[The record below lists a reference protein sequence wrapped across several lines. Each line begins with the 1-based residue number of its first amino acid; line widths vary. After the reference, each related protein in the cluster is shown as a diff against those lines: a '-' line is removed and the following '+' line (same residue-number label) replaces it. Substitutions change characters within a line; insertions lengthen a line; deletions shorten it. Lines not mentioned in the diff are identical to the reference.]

1 MCDSD
6 FTDGIIHLFEHK
18 IQCTIIT
25 TDVSIPNAEVFI
37 TYNLLDYLDSLLE
50 VFQFMIFEKNTNF
63 FFQMSL
69 IHSNTGLLQKATI
82 SRKRKTNWIF
92 LASQ

>member
-1 MCDSD
+1 MKIYNYGSSLLCDSD

-37 TYNLLDYLDSLLE
+37 TYNLLD
-50 VFQFMIFEKNTNF
+50 
-63 FFQMSL
+63 
-69 IHSNTGLLQKATI
+69 
-82 SRKRKTNWIF
+82 
-92 LASQ
+92 